1 MLHWSMEN
9 PKSKSDLNI
18 ILFIE
23 CMFNLTGNVFS
34 LNIAGQSGGA
44 IYYDLFPPSNLKE
57 NLYINNQAKY
67 GPNYASYP
75 FKLKRV

>member
-23 CMFNLTGNVFS
+23 CMFNLTGNVFG

-44 IYYDLFPPSNLKE
+44 IYYDLFPP
-57 NLYINNQAKY
+57 
-67 GPNYASYP
+67 
-75 FKLKRV
+75 